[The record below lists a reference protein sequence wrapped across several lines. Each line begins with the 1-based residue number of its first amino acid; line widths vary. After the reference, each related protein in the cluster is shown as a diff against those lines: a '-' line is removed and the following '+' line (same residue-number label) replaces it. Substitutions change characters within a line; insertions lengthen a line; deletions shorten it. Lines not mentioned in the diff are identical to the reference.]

1 MGPQTI
7 LLICSGV
14 GGFAG
19 SLPAERVARGGV
31 DGLSAMV
38 ELWNVVDAI
47 DLEGLRYS
55 KVFSTVLQYVHRVS
69 VCVCEGVVLRVGVL
83 RECRGGLASAV
94 MMYAKRSS
102 RRLEPL
108 QIAHCGYNSED
119 LKRIS
124 HVTEEQSAS
133 LTFLAPSSE
142 RAASASTTLTNPL

>member
-1 MGPQTI
+1 
-7 LLICSGV
+7 
-14 GGFAG
+14 
-19 SLPAERVARGGV
+19 
-31 DGLSAMV
+31 
-38 ELWNVVDAI
+38 
-47 DLEGLRYS
+47 
-55 KVFSTVLQYVHRVS
+55 
-69 VCVCEGVVLRVGVL
+69 VCEGVVLRVGVL
-83 RECRGGLASAV
+83 QDCHGGLASAV

-108 QIAHCGYNSED
+108 QIAHCGYNFED